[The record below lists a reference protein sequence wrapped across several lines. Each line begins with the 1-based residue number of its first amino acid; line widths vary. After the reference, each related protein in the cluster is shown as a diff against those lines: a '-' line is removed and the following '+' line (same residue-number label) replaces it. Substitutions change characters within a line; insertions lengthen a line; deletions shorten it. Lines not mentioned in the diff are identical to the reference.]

1 MPTLLCNQFQL
12 EARGERGRSAA
23 AAVRAAAGLRRRAGG
38 GDAGAHR
45 GLHVRQG
52 ALRQRH
58 LAGGAG
64 KATSY

>member
-1 MPTLLCNQFQL
+1 MPTLLYDQFQL
-12 EARGERGRSAA
+12 GARGGGGRAAA
-23 AAVRAAAGLRRRAGG
+23 AAVRAAAGLRRRSGG

-64 KATSY
+64 KST